1 MYRTSMLAQIGGFDE
16 DLFIFGDDAELG
28 LRARMAGWRCL
39 FVPGAVVRHHRGGV
53 MKTGSTGRIFLIER
67 NRVLLAVKLFPWS
80 LLLLNPFYFAA
91 RLAAGLLAAAG
102 DKGELVRFPGLW
114 NKTRLAWTIVRAN
127 FAALRMVPRTLRK
140 RRELRPMLK
149 LKPSQV
155 RRLILDNRIPVR
167 ALVEQ
172 SN

>member
-1 MYRTSMLAQIGGFDE
+1 
-16 DLFIFGDDAELG
+16 
-28 LRARMAGWRCL
+28 
-39 FVPGAVVRHHRGGV
+39 
-53 MKTGSTGRIFLIER
+53 
-67 NRVLLAVKLFPWS
+67 VLLAVKLFPWS

-102 DKGELVRFPGLW
+102 EKGELARFPGLW

-127 FAALRMVPRTLRK
+127 LAALRMVPRTLRK
-140 RRELRPMLK
+140 RRELQPLLK
-149 LKPSQV
+149 LKPSEV
-155 RRLILDNRIPVR
+155 RRLILDNRIAVR

>member
-1 MYRTSMLAQIGGFDE
+1 
-16 DLFIFGDDAELG
+16 
-28 LRARMAGWRCL
+28 
-39 FVPGAVVRHHRGGV
+39 
-53 MKTGSTGRIFLIER
+53 
-67 NRVLLAVKLFPWS
+67 
-80 LLLLNPFYFAA
+80 
-91 RLAAGLLAAAG
+91 
-102 DKGELVRFPGLW
+102 
-114 NKTRLAWTIVRAN
+114 VRAN

-149 LKPSQV
+149 LKPSEV